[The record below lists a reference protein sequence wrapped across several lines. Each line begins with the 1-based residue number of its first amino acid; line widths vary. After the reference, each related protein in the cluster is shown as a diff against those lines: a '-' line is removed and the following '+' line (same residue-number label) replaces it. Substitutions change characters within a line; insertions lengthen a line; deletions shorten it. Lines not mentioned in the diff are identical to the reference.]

1 MLLKYLICI
10 DLADVQDVHP
20 VLDACWNHL
29 DIKLNL
35 NLKGELQTEAF
46 FCSSPYFTNR
56 IHALLLGSMFY
67 LSSLC
72 MFY

>member
-1 MLLKYLICI
+1 MLLKYLVCI

-46 FCSSPYFTNR
+46 FLFE
-56 IHALLLGSMFY
+56 
-67 LSSLC
+67 SL
-72 MFY
+72 FH